1 MVNGA
6 NNFQKKFIF
15 FWLFCT
21 LSTKTPVSR
30 SNKIKS
36 KFQDHFES
44 LLFRCGSFTYA
55 QLSTISASRYWNSTI
70 HTFCLAPPEGVFAR
84 CLARWNFLLGPHF
97 FELRLFMSFLWA
109 KIMLGSDGSLLVAQL
124 SAQTTSPKMPVLAKI
139 FRVPR
144 PSVCWHLNR
153 RISTGSCR
161 MKTTKW
167 SYIIESSRLFIFRSQ
182 IFFLR
187 SSSPSTVYFNV
198 MMTSPHQA
206 SS

>member
-1 MVNGA
+1 V
-6 NNFQKKFIF
+6 
-15 FWLFCT
+15 
-21 LSTKTPVSR
+21 
-30 SNKIKS
+30 
-36 KFQDHFES
+36 
-44 LLFRCGSFTYA
+44 
-55 QLSTISASRYWNSTI
+55 QLSTISPYRYINLTI
-70 HTFCLAPPEGVFAR
+70 HTLFSPPRGAICSLPRSVKFPTWTAFLGAAALHVPYMGQNHAW
-84 CLARWNFLLGPHF
+84 CRWAVLIGAIKCTN
-97 FELRLFMSFLWA
+97 
-109 KIMLGSDGSLLVAQL
+109 QN
-124 SAQTTSPKMPVLAKI
+124 PKNTGAGQN

-182 IFFLR
+182 FFFLR
-187 SSSPSTVYFNV
+187 SSSSSTVYFNV